1 MYTSHKQYQKTCSE
15 TFNSQ
20 REPVHSMGVEVTQ
33 PTCTYRQRV
42 SFRAPQD
49 IGDPRFRVFGFVH
62 DLHGLFVD
70 HPKGTVETG
79 GGGGS
84 TRAHLKISKIEKN
97 VSIDHTRHCIQTSNQ
112 NKKIHVRINSTV

>member
-1 MYTSHKQYQKTCSE
+1 MFPSADATYINHVEKKGLVLMKKGLALIRHCMYTSHKQHQKTCSE

-42 SFRAPQD
+42 PFRAPQN
-49 IGDPRFRVFGFVH
+49 IGDPRLRVFGFVH

-70 HPKGTVETG
+70 HPKGT
-79 GGGGS
+79 
-84 TRAHLKISKIEKN
+84 
-97 VSIDHTRHCIQTSNQ
+97 
-112 NKKIHVRINSTV
+112 